1 MYNKLRQKDIDALTN
16 EKNNGTRKHNILDV
30 LNNVNSI
37 FDGLYF
43 HYKDVPKEIIFERS
57 IAERSKLRR
66 ERLAKI
72 KKRTD
77 HYQTPSSMCQ
87 KLKETEGAVNEFQVD
102 SIKKV
107 LSKLQRIIGYILK
120 DDVFKIEENEKIT
133 DIVERILEFNNKIQ
147 SEQGVKELT
156 PSQILGWLPI
166 SLAQLNAGNSS
177 EKLINEIMQ
186 LLYSFYRSKR
196 FLKKISIKVW
206 LTLFKHGNNLYEHW
220 K

>member
-102 SIKKV
+102 SVKKV

-133 DIVERILEFNNKIQ
+133 DIVERILELNNKIQ
-147 SEQGVKELT
+147 SGQGLK
-156 PSQILGWLPI
+156 ILAPNQMLSRLPI
-166 SLAQLNAGNSS
+166 SLAQLKQEVILKNSKTELGNYCILCTDQ
-177 EKLINEIMQ
+177 KNLQKM
-186 LLYSFYRSKR
+186 FT
-196 FLKKISIKVW
+196 KVW
-206 LTLFKHGNNLYEHW
+206 LTFFKQGNNLYEQW